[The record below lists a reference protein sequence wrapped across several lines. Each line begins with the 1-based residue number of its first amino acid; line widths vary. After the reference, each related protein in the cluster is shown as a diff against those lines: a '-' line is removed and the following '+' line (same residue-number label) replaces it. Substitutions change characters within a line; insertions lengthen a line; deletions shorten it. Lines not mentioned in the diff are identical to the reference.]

1 MGQVIQVTSRK
12 FFNQLT
18 NGENFGSNTSDFATH
33 LLGAIGERVKADI
46 TFSISWNSKA
56 SSQNIFKTLNLGGG
70 SFSIS
75 RASGSFIDDGL
86 KIGDTVDC
94 LNQAPSPTTV
104 CLNGTIT
111 FIDDLLIHI
120 LGTYV
125 HPGGYGNFAYLN
137 VLGKTPLTAMK
148 LFYGIVENSQPAS
161 FVSKLDNTTQGFYA
175 SGLTT
180 SPTVATPLG
189 NPRSWFFNDVTN
201 IYKVS
206 TSGYV
211 QTFRFTHEFVI
222 TPFFLDGEQS
232 NIENIIDPSYFQ
244 QNESLKYVFNAEI
257 NTALSNP
264 NTVHDF
270 MDDQLLGEVAYYNEN
285 FNGLQ
290 NKFSFE
296 DLTYRDAVNL
306 QSCDGLLITQKTR
319 VNFTLVTTGTFTNNT
334 TAAIPQVFYLS
345 PLDEYSNTI
354 ATDGAE
360 NFMMYDKRAVCASVP
375 VAVTNGD
382 MTNVKLTYVDATH
395 IDVEFDF
402 EFTTAEKLRLTT
414 SGQYCISILVETVGL
429 SAVNSD
435 KVRLKIDVNTFDLYT
450 DITQLMSFGRKS
462 QMWIHPYHPMTSSGF
477 SSLKTWI
484 EDAIMT
490 KAICS
495 LNYVQY
501 PNANIKSIIGRMIA
515 YNTADERWFELDSY
529 EFDLSGVQTISGAQQ
544 ISIDTPRAFQLEP
557 GDPYLNAKIE
567 TGLGVPGSY
576 QDYNV
581 WIPWKMRYEDFIA
594 NPNVPADFFDSS
606 EENNNQNY
614 KSSNYYLNP
623 DWEVH
628 IVYDFVINN
637 GTANVD
643 TTYRYH
649 FGSNQTHDY
658 DVDGNTPVQWTA
670 AIKLYRASNNSLLS
684 TGSTGLILTNEDTLF
699 EAVFTPV
706 AGLGYL
712 LNPWAVLR
720 MEVLN
725 SGQNGIFELSYSGR
739 TEPANNL
746 LVPETGQTGA
756 KITQSAPNV
765 KVTGIIK
772 SSLIDPS
779 AIYKLS
785 ARLGGIQYG
794 GPGEGTMVRTEG
806 ITPRILISE
815 GGKILLTE
823 VPVP

>member
-1 MGQVIQVTSRK
+1 MGQVIQVASRK

-46 TFSISWNSKA
+46 TFSVSWNSLA
-56 SSQNIFKTLNLGGG
+56 NPYNIFVTADLGSGN
-70 SFSIS
+70 FSIT
-75 RASGSFIDDGL
+75 RALGSFIDDGM
-86 KIGDTVDC
+86 KIGDTIDAVDDST
-94 LNQAPSPTTV
+94 AGAVVTG
-104 CLNGTIT
+104 GTIT
-111 FIDDLLIHI
+111 YLDELVMHVN
-120 LGTYV
+120 GTYV
-125 HPGGYGNFAYLN
+125 WGGGYGNFAYMN
-137 VLGKTPLTAMK
+137 IHGKTSLTAMK

-161 FVSKLDNTTQGFYA
+161 FVSKLDNASQGFYA

-232 NIENIIDPSYFQ
+232 NIENIVDPSYFQ
-244 QNESLKYVFNAEI
+244 QNESLKYVFMAEI

-264 NTVHDF
+264 NTAHTF
-270 MDDQLLGEVAYYNEN
+270 TDDLLLGEVAYYNEN

-296 DLTYRDAVNL
+296 DLTYRQATTL
-306 QSCDGLLITQKTR
+306 ASCDGLLITQKTR

-345 PLDEYSNTI
+345 PLNEYSNTI

-360 NFMMYDKRAVCASVP
+360 NFMMYDKRAVCASSP
-375 VAVTNGD
+375 SPVTNGD
-382 MTNVKLTYVDATH
+382 MTNVKLTYVDSTH
-395 IDVEFDF
+395 IDVEFDI
-402 EFTTAEKLRLTT
+402 EFTTAERLRLTIA
-414 SGQYCISILVETVGL
+414 GQYCISILIETVGL
-429 SAVNSD
+429 SAVDSD
-435 KVRLKIDVNTFDLYT
+435 KVRLKIDLNTFDLYT
-450 DITQLMSFGRKS
+450 DIPQLMSFDRKS
-462 QMWIHPYHPMTSSGF
+462 QMWIHPYDPSVSSGF
-477 SSLKTWI
+477 SSLRTWI
-484 EDAIMT
+484 EDAVMT
-490 KAICS
+490 MAVCN
-495 LNYVQY
+495 LNYIQY
-501 PNANIKSIIGRMIA
+501 PNANIKSITGRMIG
-515 YNTADERWFELDSY
+515 YNSTDEKWFELDSY
-529 EFDLSGVQTISGAQQ
+529 EFNLSGVQTINGVQQ
-544 ISIDTPRAFQLEP
+544 ISVDTPRAFQLEP

-567 TGLGVPGSY
+567 MGAGIPANY
-576 QDYNV
+576 QIYNV
-581 WIPWKMRYEDFIA
+581 WIPWKIRYEDFIA
-594 NPNVPADFFDSS
+594 NPNVPSDFFDSS
-606 EENNNQNY
+606 QENNGQNY
-614 KSSNYYLNP
+614 KASNYYLNP

-637 GTANVD
+637 GTVGVD

-649 FGSNQTHDY
+649 FGSNETHNY
-658 DVDGNTPVQWTA
+658 DEDGNTTPEWSVV
-670 AIKLYRASNNSLLS
+670 IKLYRASNNSLLS
-684 TGSTGLILTNEDTLF
+684 TGTTGLILANEDTLF
-699 EAVFTPV
+699 EAVFTPLTG
-706 AGLGYL
+706 AGYI

-725 SGQNGIFELSYSGR
+725 SGQNGIFELSSVTR
-739 TEPANNL
+739 DEPANNP

-756 KITQSAPNV
+756 KITQGATNV

-794 GPGEGTMVRTEG
+794 GPGEMTVLRSEVSPV
-806 ITPRILISE
+806 IIISE
-815 GGKILLTE
+815 DGKILITE
-823 VPVP
+823 EPVP